1 MKIVDNSAIA
11 ASKKQYIQPEVKVEN
26 ILLSTT
32 ILVGSI
38 NNMTISTES
47 SSDQW

>member
-1 MKIVDNSAIA
+1 MKIVDNSAMM

-26 ILLSTT
+26 LLLSTT

-38 NNMTISTES
+38 GNMSISTES
-47 SSDQW
+47 TENQW

>member
-1 MKIVDNSAIA
+1 MKIVDNSAIVA
-11 ASKKQYIQPEVKVEN
+11 NKKQYIQPEVKVEN
-26 ILLSTT
+26 LSLSTT

-38 NNMTISTES
+38 GNMSISTES